1 MTPTQRGAT
10 VAAWSQ
16 DKIKQFNDLCDVSL
30 VFIQGLP
37 HDPDVIAQANAVNA
51 MTATEQQEFADSV
64 ESNNSDLETRIP
76 CPPHQEGSGNA

>member
-51 MTATEQQEFADSV
+51 MTATEQQEFVNSV
-64 ESNNSDLETRIP
+64 ELNNTSIKGRIP
-76 CPPHQEGSGNA
+76 CPPTGSGNA